1 MDYSDKKFYGYGSDG
16 HHVIKIDLSIYEAI
30 IRAERQRKLI
40 ARVDKKRIKD
50 YSKFKCENYF
60 KIYPTADKNGE

>member
-1 MDYSDKKFYGYGSDG
+1 MDYSGKKFYGYGSDG

-50 YSKFKCENYF
+50 YSKFQCENYF